1 MTQNHDNS
9 QLLKLDWVPTDYHFF
24 PAIFSFISLVIYPA
38 NNGTFH
44 FQPTSEEDVITILK
58 RLKRNKVGA
67 FGMNSNVYK
76 DLSQAISNEDSL
88 LINGCFRESIFP
100 ICAKKAHVLPI
111 PKVKNSLKL
120 EDYRPISIQTTL
132 SKILEMAML
141 QQIENFVQ
149 QNNVIST
156 QQFGFRPGKS
166 TEDLLQKLNTKIR
179 LNLNAGYLSILILLD
194 FSKAFDTLSHEKLI
208 SKLLK
213 VGFGIAATKLLI
225 NYLRNR

>member
-1 MTQNHDNS
+1 M
-9 QLLKLDWVPTDYHFF
+9 LRKLRKEKNNADLREQYRSSVKYLNNIIKRHRCDYLVNYLNENNIQKFWKMIRKLQHKEGNNLRLISSSRYNTFYIETAYRHTKKLSVSTSFLHNKVFHWSF
-24 PAIFSFISLVIYPA
+24 PPE

-67 FGMNSNVYK
+67 CGINSNVYK
-76 DLSQAISNEDSL
+76 DLSQAISNEVSL

-132 SKILEMAML
+132 SKIC
-141 QQIENFVQ
+141 
-149 QNNVIST
+149 
-156 QQFGFRPGKS
+156 
-166 TEDLLQKLNTKIR
+166 LLYTSPSPR
-179 LNLNAGYLSILILLD
+179 D
-194 FSKAFDTLSHEKLI
+194 
-208 SKLLK
+208 
-213 VGFGIAATKLLI
+213 
-225 NYLRNR
+225 